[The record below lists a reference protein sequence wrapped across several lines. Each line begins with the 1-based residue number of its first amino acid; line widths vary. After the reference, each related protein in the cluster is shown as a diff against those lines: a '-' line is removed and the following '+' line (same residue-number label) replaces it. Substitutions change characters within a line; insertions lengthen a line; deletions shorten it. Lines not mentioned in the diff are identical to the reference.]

1 MECSTEDFWNDF
13 TDDWLEEARLGWLVV
28 INWLEEAGD

>member
-1 MECSTEDFWNDF
+1 VECPTEDFWNDC